1 MRLVGDIGG
10 THARFAIVDERDRIS
25 RVRVLHCADFSG
37 PEQAVRRYLA
47 LEPMVQP
54 RQAAFG
60 IATPVSGDDVA
71 MTNHH
76 WRFSVDAL
84 HQALGLQRLLLLNDF
99 TALAL
104 ALPLLTADDYH
115 AVGGGSTIDPA
126 AIALL
131 GPGTGLGVSGL
142 LPAGG
147 HHVPLQGE
155 GGHVTL
161 AARNRREAEV
171 IDWLRQHSDHVSAE
185 RVLSGPGLISLHDA
199 VRALAGRPAVSLPS
213 EQISARAMSNT
224 CVYCSEALDLFCA
237 LLGTVAAD
245 LALTLGARGGVYL
258 GGGIIPRL
266 GDFFARSPFRQR
278 FEDKGRFSAWLA
290 RIPTR
295 VIDAPYAALAGAAA
309 ALKSPVRIG
318 YEAAERAQ

>member
-1 MRLVGDIGG
+1 M
-10 THARFAIVDERDRIS
+10 
-25 RVRVLHCADFSG
+25 
-37 PEQAVRRYLA
+37 
-47 LEPMVQP
+47 
-54 RQAAFG
+54 
-60 IATPVSGDDVA
+60 
-71 MTNHH
+71 
-76 WRFSVDAL
+76 
-84 HQALGLQRLLLLNDF
+84 
-99 TALAL
+99 
-104 ALPLLTADDYH
+104 
-115 AVGGGSTIDPA
+115 
-126 AIALL
+126 
-131 GPGTGLGVSGL
+131 
-142 LPAGG
+142 
-147 HHVPLQGE
+147 
-155 GGHVTL
+155 
-161 AARNRREAEV
+161 
-171 IDWLRQHSDHVSAE
+171 
-185 RVLSGPGLISLHDA
+185 LSGPGLISLHDA

-213 EQISARAMSNT
+213 EQISARAMANT